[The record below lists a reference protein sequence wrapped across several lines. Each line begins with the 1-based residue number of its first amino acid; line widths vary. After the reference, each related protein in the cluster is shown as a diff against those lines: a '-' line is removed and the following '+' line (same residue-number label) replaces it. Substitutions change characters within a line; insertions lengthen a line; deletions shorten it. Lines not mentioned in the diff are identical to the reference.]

1 MKNLIFLLT
10 ICILA
15 FSLSGCGAS
24 NNQVG
29 ATPAAGKTT
38 QAAPAN
44 ITTPTNSTAQTVGT
58 PATRARNTPQPTNSR
73 TPAPQ
78 PTAINFSQ
86 MTDEQ
91 INKRYDELRT
101 TNPTQAES
109 FGRQVWASKFPGMG
123 TREPDKNSW
132 SLAFIKNNN
141 NNRNQNAG
149 PEKTVPTLP
158 SN

>member
-10 ICILA
+10 ICMLA

-24 NNQVG
+24 NNQPG
-29 ATPAAGKTT
+29 ATPAAGTTT

-58 PATRARNTPQPTNSR
+58 PVTRARNTPQPTNPGTS
-73 TPAPQ
+73 APQ
-78 PTAINFSQ
+78 PSAINFSQ

-91 INKRYDELRT
+91 INKKYDELRT
-101 TNPTQAES
+101 ANPAQAES
-109 FGRQVWASKFPGMG
+109 FGRQVWASKFPGAG
-123 TREPDKNSW
+123 TKEPDKNSW

-141 NNRNQNAG
+141 NNRSQNIG
-149 PEKTVPTLP
+149 SERTVPTLP
-158 SN
+158 SQ